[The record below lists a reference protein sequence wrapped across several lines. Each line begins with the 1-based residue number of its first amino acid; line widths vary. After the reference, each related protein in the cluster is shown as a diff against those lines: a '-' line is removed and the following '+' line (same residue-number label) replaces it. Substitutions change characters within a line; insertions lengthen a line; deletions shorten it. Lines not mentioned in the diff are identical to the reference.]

1 MHLDINSDSYIL
13 YDGKTPEE
21 IHQKH
26 NDNQK
31 SWNFNLFDT
40 KKHKQLKINP
50 FEDTCIG
57 VYIESSNESGYITN
71 LTETRK
77 HLNLTIKLFFLCINI
92 INNLYYLSGINV
104 WRLTMMIIGI
114 IIFWYA
120 HILSRNS
127 LFYYACGIIF
137 GVTLSIILLT
147 YMAGKLIPRVII
159 LT

>member
-1 MHLDINSDSYIL
+1 MHLNTKSDSYVL

-26 NDNQK
+26 NENQR
-31 SWNFNLFDT
+31 SWSLSLFDT
-40 KKHKQLKINP
+40 GKHKQLKINP
-50 FEDTCIG
+50 FENICIG
-57 VYIESSNESGYITN
+57 VYIDSSNESEYIMS

-77 HLNLTIKLFFLCINI
+77 HLNLRLLLFINI
-92 INNLYYLSGINV
+92 ISNISSLSGINV

-114 IIFWYA
+114 IIFWFA
-120 HILSRNS
+120 QILSRNS

-137 GVTLSIILLT
+137 GVTLSIIILI
-147 YMAGKLIPRVII
+147 YMAGKLIPRVTI

>member
-1 MHLDINSDSYIL
+1 MHLNTNSDSYIL

-21 IHQKH
+21 ILQKH
-26 NDNQK
+26 NENQK
-31 SWNFNLFDT
+31 SWSFSLFDT

-50 FEDTCIG
+50 FENICIG
-57 VYIESSNESGYITN
+57 VYIESSNESGYIMT

-77 HLNLTIKLFFLCINI
+77 HLNLTIRLSFLNINI
-92 INNLYYLSGINV
+92 ISNIYLLSGINV

-120 HILSRNS
+120 HVLSRNS

-137 GVTLSIILLT
+137 GVTLSITFLI
-147 YMAGKLIPRVII
+147 YMAGKLIPRVIV
-159 LT
+159 LM